1 MTKEQLIVLGLGEEL
16 AIKVAGESKKELE
29 GYVERAKYLELE
41 TEKNQLAESN
51 KSLTKNL
58 EEVKKNVGDNEEL
71 KKQISDMQE
80 AQKAKDK
87 EYADNIEKIRLDNAL
102 DIALMSAG
110 AKNNKAVKA
119 LLNLDGAK
127 IGEDGKVVGLDE
139 QLKVLK
145 SAADSS
151 FLFEVTPTPKGGN
164 PAGNPEKKVNFNEMT
179 YSQMEKYLAENPGA
193 KILRL
198 TIKCQ
203 IKNKKI

>member
-1 MTKEQLIVLGLGEEL
+1 MTKEQLIALGLGEEL

-51 KSLTKNL
+51 KSLIKNL

-80 AQKAKDK
+80 TQKAKDK
-87 EYADNIEKIRLDNAL
+87 EYAENIAKIRLDNAL

-145 SAADSS
+145 AAADSS
-151 FLFEVTPTPKGGN
+151 FLFEVIQTPKGGS

-193 KILRL
+193 KID
-198 TIKCQ
+198 
-203 IKNKKI
+203 

>member
-1 MTKEQLIVLGLGEEL
+1 MTKEQLIALGIGEEL

-87 EYADNIEKIRLDNAL
+87 EYVDNIAKIRLDNTL

-110 AKNNKAVKA
+110 SKNNKAVKA

-127 IGEDGKVVGLDE
+127 IGEDGKIAGLDE
-139 QLKVLK
+139 QLNALK
-145 SAADSS
+145 TATDSS
-151 FLFEVTPTPKGGN
+151 FLFETTPTPKGGN

-179 YSQMEKYLAENPGA
+179 YSQMEKYLAENPGT
-193 KILRL
+193 KLD
-198 TIKCQ
+198 
-203 IKNKKI
+203 

>member
-1 MTKEQLIVLGLGEEL
+1 MTKEQLIALGIGEEL
-16 AIKVAGESKKELE
+16 ALKVAGESKKELE

-87 EYADNIEKIRLDNAL
+87 EYVDNIAKIRLDNTL

-110 AKNNKAVKA
+110 SKNNKAVKA

-127 IGEDGKVVGLDE
+127 IGEDGKIAGLDE
-139 QLKVLK
+139 QLKALK
-145 SAADSS
+145 TATDSS
-151 FLFEVTPTPKGGN
+151 FLFETTPTPKGGN

-179 YSQMEKYLAENPGA
+179 YSQMEKYLAENPGT
-193 KILRL
+193 KLD
-198 TIKCQ
+198 
-203 IKNKKI
+203 

>member
-1 MTKEQLIVLGLGEEL
+1 MTKEQLIALGLGEEL

-80 AQKAKDK
+80 TQKAKDK
-87 EYADNIEKIRLDNAL
+87 EYAENIAKIRLDNAL

-119 LLNLDGAK
+119 LLNLDEAK
-127 IGEDGKVVGLDE
+127 IGKDGKVVGLDE
-139 QLKVLK
+139 QLKALK

-193 KILRL
+193 KID
-198 TIKCQ
+198 
-203 IKNKKI
+203 

>member
-1 MTKEQLIVLGLGEEL
+1 MTKEQLIALGLGEEL

-41 TEKNQLAESN
+41 TEKNQLSESN

-71 KKQISDMQE
+71 KKQISDIQE

-87 EYADNIEKIRLDNAL
+87 EYADNIAKIKLDNAL
-102 DIALMSAG
+102 DIALMGAG

-145 SAADSS
+145 AAADSS
-151 FLFEVTPTPKGGN
+151 FLFEVTQTPKGGS

-179 YSQMEKYLAENPGA
+179 YSQMEKYLAENPGV
-193 KILRL
+193 KID
-198 TIKCQ
+198 
-203 IKNKKI
+203 

>member
-1 MTKEQLIVLGLGEEL
+1 MTKEQLINLGLSEEL
-16 AIKVAGESKKELE
+16 ASKIAGESKKELE
-29 GYVERAKYLELE
+29 NYVEKSKYVELE

-71 KKQISDMQE
+71 KKQISVMQE
-80 AQKAKDK
+80 TQKAKDK
-87 EYADNIEKIRLDNAL
+87 EYADNIANIKLDNAL
-102 DIALMSAG
+102 NIALMSAG

-145 SAADSS
+145 EAADSS
-151 FLFEVTPTPKGGN
+151 FLFETIQTPKGTN

-179 YSQMEKYLAENPGA
+179 YSQMEKYLAENPGT
-193 KILRL
+193 KID
-198 TIKCQ
+198 
-203 IKNKKI
+203 

>member
-1 MTKEQLIVLGLGEEL
+1 MTKEQLIALGIGEEL

-87 EYADNIEKIRLDNAL
+87 EYVDNIAKIRLDNTL

-110 AKNNKAVKA
+110 SKNNKAVKA

-127 IGEDGKVVGLDE
+127 IGEDGKIAGLDE
-139 QLKVLK
+139 QLKTLK
-145 SAADSS
+145 TATDSS
-151 FLFEVTPTPKGGN
+151 FLFETTPTPKGGN

-179 YSQMEKYLAENPGA
+179 YSQMEKYLAENPGT
-193 KILRL
+193 KLD
-198 TIKCQ
+198 
-203 IKNKKI
+203 

>member
-1 MTKEQLIVLGLGEEL
+1 MTKEQLIALGIGEEL

-87 EYADNIEKIRLDNAL
+87 EYVDNIAKIRLDNTL

-110 AKNNKAVKA
+110 SKNNKAVKA

-127 IGEDGKVVGLDE
+127 IGEDGKIAGLDE
-139 QLKVLK
+139 QLKALK
-145 SAADSS
+145 TATDSS
-151 FLFEVTPTPKGGN
+151 FLFETTPTPKGGN

-179 YSQMEKYLAENPGA
+179 YSQMEKYLAENPGT
-193 KILRL
+193 KLD
-198 TIKCQ
+198 
-203 IKNKKI
+203 

>member
-193 KILRL
+193 KID
-198 TIKCQ
+198 
-203 IKNKKI
+203 

>member
-1 MTKEQLIVLGLGEEL
+1 MTKEQLIALGLGEEL

-139 QLKVLK
+139 QLKALK

-151 FLFEVTPTPKGGN
+151 FLFEVTQTPKGGN
-164 PAGNPEKKVNFNEMT
+164 LAGNPEKKVNFNEMT

-193 KILRL
+193 KID
-198 TIKCQ
+198 
-203 IKNKKI
+203 

>member
-1 MTKEQLIVLGLGEEL
+1 MTKEQLIALGLGEEL
-16 AIKVAGESKKELE
+16 SKKELE

-145 SAADSS
+145 SAVDSS
-151 FLFEVTPTPKGGN
+151 FLFEVTQTPKGGN

-179 YSQMEKYLAENPGA
+179 YSQMEKYLAENPGV
-193 KILRL
+193 KID
-198 TIKCQ
+198 
-203 IKNKKI
+203 

>member
-1 MTKEQLIVLGLGEEL
+1 MTKEQLVALGLGEEL
-16 AIKVAGESKKELE
+16 AIKVAEESRKELE

-71 KKQISDMQE
+71 KKQISDIQE

-87 EYADNIEKIRLDNAL
+87 EYADNIKKIRLDNAL
-102 DIALMSAG
+102 DIALMGAG

-139 QLKVLK
+139 QLKALK
-145 SAADSS
+145 DASDSS

-193 KILRL
+193 KID
-198 TIKCQ
+198 
-203 IKNKKI
+203 

>member
-1 MTKEQLIVLGLGEEL
+1 MTKEQLIALGLGEEL
-16 AIKVAGESKKELE
+16 ALKVAGESKKELE

-51 KSLTKNL
+51 KSLIKNL

-80 AQKAKDK
+80 TQKAKDK
-87 EYADNIEKIRLDNAL
+87 EYAENIAKIRLDNAL

-151 FLFEVTPTPKGGN
+151 FLFEVTQTPKG
-164 PAGNPEKKVNFNEMT
+164 GNPEKKVNFNEMT

-193 KILRL
+193 KID
-198 TIKCQ
+198 
-203 IKNKKI
+203 